1 MATALLIRDV
11 SLVDVVQG
19 RVHGPRAVVIEDG
32 LIRDILA
39 VAPAWS
45 GPSLDGSGR
54 YLAPGLIDAHVH
66 CFLNASGTPRLDYL
80 AASDEQHLAVG
91 RHNLGVAIRAGITTV
106 RDVGAPAALMT
117 QLQAEVAAGH
127 VVGPH
132 LVSSGAALC
141 RPLGHCHF
149 FGGEV
154 ASPAEVRARIEQQIA
169 GGAQW
174 VKLMASGGGLTPGTQ
189 PHRAELSVEMMQAA
203 REVAHANGIKVTAHC
218 HATAAIE
225 RVVEAG
231 LDMIEHAS
239 FLDPHGRT
247 RVDIDLACRVR
258 DGGIAVCLT
267 VYGGFL
273 TAQHFR
279 QVGEAANPDDPTAI
293 ERLEARLTNVG
304 PLHRLGVSIVGGTDC
319 GATHTPFDTLL
330 DEIVAF
336 TSQGLSNAE
345 ALRTVTSDGAE
356 QLGLS
361 RRGRVAAGYEAD
373 LALLAADPLAD
384 LEALRRPLAVL
395 KAGEVVSE
403 AGDRTYPSLKGR
415 GYRSPGGVF
424 PYAWE

>member
-1 MATALLIRDV
+1 MVRD
-11 SLVDVVQG
+11 
-19 RVHGPRAVVIEDG
+19 EC
-32 LIRDILA
+32 
-39 VAPAWS
+39 
-45 GPSLDGSGR
+45 LDGSGR

-117 QLQAEVAAGH
+117 QLQAEVAAGQ

-132 LVSSGAALC
+132 LVSSGASLC
-141 RPLGHCHF
+141 RPRGHGHF

-154 ASPAEVRARIEQQIA
+154 ASPTELRARIEQQIA

-174 VKLMASGGGLTPGTQ
+174 VKLMASGGGLTPGTL
-189 PHRAELSVEMMQAA
+189 PHRAELSVAMMQAA

-247 RVDIDLACRVR
+247 RVDIDVACRVR
-258 DGGIAVCLT
+258 DSGIAVCPT
-267 VYGGFL
+267 VVRWFSHGAALPAGRGGREPGRPDGYRAAGGPGDERRPL
-273 TAQHFR
+273 APPGPQH
-279 QVGEAANPDDPTAI
+279 
-293 ERLEARLTNVG
+293 
-304 PLHRLGVSIVGGTDC
+304 IVGGTDC
-319 GATHTPFDTLL
+319 GATHTPFDVLL
-330 DEIVAF
+330 DEITAF

-356 QLGLS
+356 RLGLS

-373 LALLAADPLAD
+373 LVLLASSGPPCRN
-384 LEALRRPLAVL
+384 RR
-395 KAGEVVSE
+395 GS
-403 AGDRTYPSLKGR
+403 
-415 GYRSPGGVF
+415 GGAA
-424 PYAWE
+424 PAASRWC

>member
-1 MATALLIRDV
+1 MTTAKTAGLLIRDV
-11 SLVDVVQG
+11 APVDVVQG
-19 RVHGPRAVVIEDG
+19 CVLGPRSVVIEDG
-32 LIRDILA
+32 VIRGVLD
-39 VAPAWS
+39 VAPASWS
-45 GPSLDGSGR
+45 GAELDGSGR

-66 CFLNASGTPRLDYL
+66 CFLSASGTPRLDYL

-117 QLQAEVAAGH
+117 QLQGEVAAGQ

-132 LVSSGAALC
+132 VVSSGASLC
-141 RPLGHCHF
+141 RPRGHGHF

-154 ASPAEVRARIEQQIA
+154 ASPAELRARIEQQIA

-174 VKLMASGGGLTPGTQ
+174 VKLMASGGGLTPGTL
-189 PHRAELSVEMMQAA
+189 PHRAELSVAMMRAA

-239 FLDPHGRT
+239 FLDSHGRT
-247 RVDIDLACRVR
+247 RVDVDVACRVR
-258 DGGIAVCLT
+258 DSGIAVCPT

-293 ERLEARLTNVG
+293 ERLEARVTNVG

-330 DEIVAF
+330 DEITAF
-336 TSQGLSNAE
+336 TTQGLSNAE

-356 QLGLS
+356 RLGLA
-361 RRGRVAAGYEAD
+361 RRGRVAAGCEAD
-373 LALLAADPLAD
+373 LVLLAADPLAD
-384 LEALRRPLAVL
+384 LEALRRPLMVL
-395 KAGEVVSE
+395 KAGAVVHE
-403 AGDRTYPSLKGR
+403 AGAGEST
-415 GYRSPGGVF
+415 
-424 PYAWE
+424 